1 MGSIISGWVWG
12 GTEER
17 LRVVCR
23 IDKVTEIEV
32 VASQYRPDVRNAGYG
47 DGYSGF
53 SLQIPERLCDRQEH
67 WLELLVPERP
77 GWSFPGVPAHAVF
90 GIPEIRVAQIGP
102 NHTQAYADYWMR
114 HLQSELGTVLSQESI
129 ALYVKNQLALLGQS
143 NNAAFALWANGG
155 IVGSCTLEGR
165 ADAGYNH
172 AAVLRILLLRPY
184 CGKRLGGSLLAAAL
198 DYARV
203 HNLRRVELTV
213 NVNNLRAHSLYLRF
227 GFKEEGVLRDNY
239 YNGQQYS
246 DELLMSIIFGD

>member
-1 MGSIISGWVWG
+1 MVIGHIDNMGSIISGWVWG

-143 NNAAFALWANGG
+143 NNAAFALPPIVSRTFDHACPHG
-155 IVGSCTLEGR
+155 IQF
-165 ADAGYNH
+165 NI
-172 AAVLRILLLRPY
+172 AVAVQQVVP
-184 CGKRLGGSLLAAAL
+184 RLHQA
-198 DYARV
+198 
-203 HNLRRVELTV
+203 
-213 NVNNLRAHSLYLRF
+213 
-227 GFKEEGVLRDNY
+227 GFKPPFPERA
-239 YNGQQYS
+239 
-246 DELLMSIIFGD
+246 